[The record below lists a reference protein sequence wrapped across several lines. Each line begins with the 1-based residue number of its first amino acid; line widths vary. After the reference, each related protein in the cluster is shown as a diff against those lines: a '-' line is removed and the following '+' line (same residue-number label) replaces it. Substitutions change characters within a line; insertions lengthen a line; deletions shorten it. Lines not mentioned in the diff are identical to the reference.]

1 MRLLFFIREGIINGK
16 EGVLMILDVL
26 YDSYIDG
33 LRLLPFLF
41 LTYLAM
47 ECMEH
52 WTGGKI
58 QEVIRKSGKAGPAI
72 GGLLGIFPQC
82 GFSAAAAN
90 LYAGKVITLGTLL
103 AVFLSTSDEMLPIM
117 ISENAGISLIAKI
130 LTAKLVCAA
139 AVGFLADIL
148 LFGKEEPQIE
158 HFCEKHHCHCEK
170 GIWRSAASHTWKIFL
185 YIIAVSVVLNAVIAT
200 IGEDRMASLV
210 LDRPV
215 LGLFAAALVGM
226 IPNCAASVVLTH
238 LYLEG
243 VLGAGPLL
251 AGLLS
256 GSGVGYLVLLRVNE
270 DRRENLRIFALLY
283 GVGVAAGAVVEM
295 LGVRF

>member
-1 MRLLFFIREGIINGK
+1 ME
-16 EGVLMILDVL
+16 MILDVI
-26 YDSYIDG
+26 YDTLIDG
-33 LRLLPFLF
+33 LRILPFLF
-41 LTYLAM
+41 LAYLAM
-47 ECMEH
+47 ECLEH
-52 WTGGKI
+52 WAGDRM
-58 QEVIRKSGKAGPAI
+58 QEIVRRSGKAGPII
-72 GGLLGIFPQC
+72 GGFLGIFPQC

-90 LYAGKVITLGTLL
+90 LYAGRVITLGTLL

-117 ISENAGISLIAKI
+117 LSENAGIFLIAKI
-130 LTAKLVCAA
+130 LLTKVVFAV
-139 AVGFLADIL
+139 AVGFLADF
-148 LFGKEEPQIE
+148 LFPGKEEPQIG

-185 YIIAVSVVLNAVIAT
+185 YIVVISLILNYVIAM
-200 IGEDRMASLV
+200 IGEDRLAAVVS
-210 LDRPV
+210 DRPV

-226 IPNCAASVVLTH
+226 IPNCASSVVLTH

-270 DRRENLRIFALLY
+270 DKKDNLRIFALLY
-283 GVGVAAGAVVEM
+283 GVGVAAGAVVEI
-295 LGVRF
+295 LGVRY

>member
-1 MRLLFFIREGIINGK
+1 ME
-16 EGVLMILDVL
+16 MILDVI
-26 YDSYIDG
+26 YDTLIDG
-33 LRLLPFLF
+33 LRILPFLF
-41 LTYLAM
+41 LAYLAM
-47 ECMEH
+47 ECLEH
-52 WTGGKI
+52 WAGDRM
-58 QEVIRKSGKAGPAI
+58 QEIVRRSGKAGPII
-72 GGLLGIFPQC
+72 GGFLGIFPQC

-90 LYAGKVITLGTLL
+90 LYAGRVITLGTLL

-117 ISENAGISLIAKI
+117 LSENAGIFLIAKI
-130 LTAKLVCAA
+130 LLTKVVFAV
-139 AVGFLADIL
+139 AVGFLADF
-148 LFGKEEPQIE
+148 LFPGKEEPQIG

-185 YIIAVSVVLNAVIAT
+185 YIVVISLILNYVIAM
-200 IGEDRMASLV
+200 IGEDRLAAVVS
-210 LDRPV
+210 DRPV

-226 IPNCAASVVLTH
+226 IPNCASSVVLTH

-270 DRRENLRIFALLY
+270 DKKDNLRIFAFLY